1 MKNISGEPEFS
12 NLSIG
17 IGWWMK
23 QRISGAKK
31 KSTGENIIAEN
42 EIRQERGNDG
52 YKRTVLK
59 HLFLHSGLAVH
70 TCKRR

>member
-1 MKNISGEPEFS
+1 
-12 NLSIG
+12 
-17 IGWWMK
+17 MK
-23 QRISGAKK
+23 QRNSGAKK